1 MSSKTNKITGDYE
14 FIISRY
20 VWSNI
25 LFFKIIKIKFKNIIS
40 VSAQVNFLL
49 IFFNFYGRNSIVHI
63 NGVGENMGNKYED
76 RKLLLPID
84 SIDPISSSANY

>member
-49 IFFNFYGRNSIVHI
+49 IFLIFMEETQLSILMEL
-63 NGVGENMGNKYED
+63 GKTWETNMNTGNYYS
-76 RKLLLPID
+76 L
-84 SIDPISSSANY
+84 